1 MNDDDYATDVFAAV
15 HRDLVESR
23 ERKRAEKVAARG
35 ERTLYSTYEWQARRE
50 DQLARFPHCLGCA
63 ACGRGQV
70 IATICDHVLPRSSRP
85 DEPFMS
91 AECQSIC
98 ASCHV
103 VKKKLERRYLAGQLK
118 RDDLRM
124 SSRAAI
130 EANRGSQRG
139 CDIDGM
145 PTDET
150 HPFRVALNKRKQ
162 ST

>member
-1 MNDDDYATDVFAAV
+1 MSDDDDWRSML

-23 ERKRAEKVAARG
+23 EGKRAAKVAARG
-35 ERTLYSTYEWQARRE
+35 ERALYSTYEWQARRD
-50 DQLARFPHCLGCA
+50 DQLERFPYCLGCQ

-70 IATICDHVLPRSSRP
+70 IATICDHVLPRSGRP
-85 DEPFMS
+85 DEPFMA

-103 VKKKLERRYLAGQLK
+103 LKRRLERRFLDGQLK

-124 SSRAAI
+124 NSKAAI
-130 EANRGSQRG
+130 AANQGSQRG
-139 CDIDGM
+139 CTVDGM

-150 HPFRVALNKRKQ
+150 YIWRQTLNKRKQ
-162 ST
+162 TP